1 MDVLIPLF
9 VVLFALIAL
18 DIAAMAFGVD
28 SREGFTDD
36 REPPRLN

>member
-9 VVLFALIAL
+9 LCLFALIAL
-18 DIAAMAFGVD
+18 DMAAIAFGSD

-36 REPPRLN
+36 RTPPGLT